1 MSRKRKPAY
10 LLHKATGQARVR
22 IGGKDRYLGAY
33 GSPESKARYEEI
45 VTEWLLRHTDRP
57 KSQLTVDELALL
69 YLEHA
74 RSYYVKNG
82 KQTSEV
88 YNVRLALR
96 PLVKLFGQ
104 TRISDFGPKKLT
116 AVRDAMIAQG
126 CVRTSINRQVER
138 IKRMFGWGV
147 ASELVHPDIDMALR
161 RVPGLRL
168 GRSAARESEPVK
180 PAPEAFVNAVRSFV
194 SRQVWAMIE
203 LQMLTAA
210 RPGEV
215 RLMRGCNLQ
224 MTGHVWEYQPES
236 HKTEHHNRDRLIF
249 LGPRAQAIVREFLK
263 PDLQAYL
270 FSPAD
275 AKAELQARRREN
287 RKTPMTP
294 SQRARQ
300 PMRKPQ
306 RKPGDCYTVYSY
318 RQAVVKACEKADIP
332 PWHPNQLRH
341 NAATELRRE
350 FGIEAARTVLG
361 HASAVTS
368 KIYAEMDM
376 GKARDIIARVG

>member
-45 VTEWLLRHTDRP
+45 VTEWLLRHTDSL
-57 KSQLTVDELALL
+57 KSQLRLDELALL

-147 ASELVHPDIDMALR
+147 ASELVHPDSTWPC
-161 RVPGLRL
+161 VG
-168 GRSAARESEPVK
+168 
-180 PAPEAFVNAVRSFV
+180 
-194 SRQVWAMIE
+194 
-203 LQMLTAA
+203 
-210 RPGEV
+210 
-215 RLMRGCNLQ
+215 
-224 MTGHVWEYQPES
+224 
-236 HKTEHHNRDRLIF
+236 F
-249 LGPRAQAIVREFLK
+249 LG
-263 PDLQAYL
+263 
-270 FSPAD
+270 
-275 AKAELQARRREN
+275 
-287 RKTPMTP
+287 
-294 SQRARQ
+294 
-300 PMRKPQ
+300 
-306 RKPGDCYTVYSY
+306 
-318 RQAVVKACEKADIP
+318 
-332 PWHPNQLRH
+332 
-341 NAATELRRE
+341 
-350 FGIEAARTVLG
+350 
-361 HASAVTS
+361 
-368 KIYAEMDM
+368 
-376 GKARDIIARVG
+376 